1 MKTILKYLFCSL
13 LVLVYIHEGYG
24 QKKRV
29 VGPNI
34 GYDVSQIAKGY
45 FYPGYSAHV
54 LSLDYEID
62 YLYYPV
68 IEAGLFDLNKDQE
81 SMNYSSDGRFVKLGM
96 DYNVIGIQ
104 GPWDYDMLFGGAR
117 IGVAQYNH
125 SARDIVIENNY
136 WGDYQA
142 DNIEKAAKLCAERV
156 RNDQIIHM
164 VGSGHSHMIAEELF
178 VRAGGL
184 ANVNSWLDLSLIP
197 TAGARKTGKLE
208 RLEGLAEILWEEQKV
223 DQDDLLVIISNSG
236 RNSVPVETAI
246 LARDKGIYTI

>member
-24 QKKRV
+24 QQKRV

-142 DNIEKAAKLCAERV
+142 DNIETNRLNALWLELVAGLKVEVLPNMFFGWSFRG
-156 RNDQIIHM
+156 QL
-164 VGSGHSHMIAEELF
+164 MIAKNKDDNIPPYIIPGYGKGDNSINIGIQYFISYRFPIIKKDYKEPEQLF
-178 VRAGGL
+178 
-184 ANVNSWLDLSLIP
+184 
-197 TAGARKTGKLE
+197 
-208 RLEGLAEILWEEQKV
+208 
-223 DQDDLLVIISNSG
+223 
-236 RNSVPVETAI
+236 
-246 LARDKGIYTI
+246 

>member
-13 LVLVYIHEGYG
+13 LVLIYIHEGYG

-142 DNIEKAAKLCAERV
+142 DNIETNRLNALWLEIVAGLKVEVLTNVFFGWSFRG
-156 RNDQIIHM
+156 QL
-164 VGSGHSHMIAEELF
+164 MIAKNKDDNIPPYIIPGYGKGDNSINIGIQYFISYRFPIIKKDYKEPEQLF
-178 VRAGGL
+178 
-184 ANVNSWLDLSLIP
+184 
-197 TAGARKTGKLE
+197 
-208 RLEGLAEILWEEQKV
+208 
-223 DQDDLLVIISNSG
+223 
-236 RNSVPVETAI
+236 
-246 LARDKGIYTI
+246 

>member
-1 MKTILKYLFCSL
+1 M

-24 QKKRV
+24 QQKRV

-96 DYNVIGIQ
+96 DYNVIGIR

-142 DNIEKAAKLCAERV
+142 DNIETNRLNALWLELVAGLKVEVLPNMFFGWSFRG
-156 RNDQIIHM
+156 QL
-164 VGSGHSHMIAEELF
+164 MIAKNKDDNIPPYIIPGYGKGDNSINIGIQYFISYRFPIIKKDYKEPEQLF
-178 VRAGGL
+178 
-184 ANVNSWLDLSLIP
+184 
-197 TAGARKTGKLE
+197 
-208 RLEGLAEILWEEQKV
+208 
-223 DQDDLLVIISNSG
+223 
-236 RNSVPVETAI
+236 
-246 LARDKGIYTI
+246 

>member
-1 MKTILKYLFCSL
+1 M
-13 LVLVYIHEGYG
+13 LVLIYIHEGYG

-142 DNIEKAAKLCAERV
+142 DNIETNRLNALWLEIVAGLKVEVLTNVFFGWSFRGQLMKAKNKDDNIPPYMIPGYGKGDNSINIGIQYFISYRFP
-156 RNDQIIHM
+156 IIKKDYK
-164 VGSGHSHMIAEELF
+164 EPEQLF
-178 VRAGGL
+178 
-184 ANVNSWLDLSLIP
+184 
-197 TAGARKTGKLE
+197 
-208 RLEGLAEILWEEQKV
+208 
-223 DQDDLLVIISNSG
+223 
-236 RNSVPVETAI
+236 
-246 LARDKGIYTI
+246 